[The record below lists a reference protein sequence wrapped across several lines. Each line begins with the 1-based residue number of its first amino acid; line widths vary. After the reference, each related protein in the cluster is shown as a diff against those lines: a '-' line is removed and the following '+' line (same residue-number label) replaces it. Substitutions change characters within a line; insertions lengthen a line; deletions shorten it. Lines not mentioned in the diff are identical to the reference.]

1 MSTVIVLLPARDVF
15 ATRDWDTYAF
25 PFALVPRNGYREIET
40 GFATLKTLPGATS
53 TILIVAARDT
63 LMLAAVL
70 PPVQGVR
77 LRRML
82 PNVVEEHL
90 MQDAQQCHFAIAPA
104 ARGEAI
110 RCIAVVDREWFGLV
124 LDRFAEAGHRRVR
137 AVPLAQCLPVQQV
150 GDGTALIDAVSEP
163 EDELSA
169 EPVADAEPN
178 AIPAT
183 ETVRDNAQDEALK
196 RITAL
201 IVPVAQGIPV
211 AAGDIALPYAAAPE
225 TETEDKRFELAWRRG
240 ALGFGFSVGAT
251 QLDTTLKHL
260 SHDAKLTVYQL
271 QYDNAPVTPDADAS
285 TLKTLSWQ
293 TLARSAIACRFD
305 LCQFEFG
312 SSGRGGAAARI
323 RRWRMPLAIVAASV
337 VVALATVNVQ
347 WLRLRHQRD
356 ALTETMAQLAQ
367 EALPPTTVMLDPHAQ
382 MASQL
387 ARMRAAAG
395 ELRADDFLTL
405 SAGVAHA
412 LGPIPAASMVSLNY
426 SGGALEVSFK
436 TGTDVDRDAFVRR
449 LAAQGIAAHLEEGKW
464 TLKPSPSGTR

>member
-25 PFALVPRNGYREIET
+25 PFALVPRNGDRQIET

-53 TILIVAARDT
+53 AILIIAARDT
-63 LMLAAVL
+63 LMLAAAL
-70 PPVQGVR
+70 PPAQGVR

-82 PNVVEEHL
+82 PNVVEEYL

-104 ARGEAI
+104 ARGETI
-110 RCIAVVDREWFGLV
+110 RCIAVVDREWFGMV
-124 LDRFAEAGHRRVR
+124 LDRFAEAGYRRVR

-150 GDGTALIDAVSEP
+150 
-163 EDELSA
+163 EDESA
-169 EPVADAEPN
+169 QINALAETADDLDAELAADAEPN
-178 AIPAT
+178 TVQVT
-183 ETVRDNAQDEALK
+183 ETVQAGAPHNALK
-196 RITAL
+196 HITAL
-201 IVPVAQGIPV
+201 IVPVAQSSPV
-211 AAGDIALPYAAAPE
+211 TADELALPYAEAPKVE
-225 TETEDKRFELAWRRG
+225 HERFELALRRG
-240 ALGFGFSVGAT
+240 ALGFGFSVGAAE
-251 QLDTTLKHL
+251 LDTTLKHL
-260 SHDAKLTVYQL
+260 SHDADLTVYQL

-285 TLKTLSWQ
+285 ALKMLSWQ
-293 TLARSAIACRFD
+293 TLARSAIACGFD

-337 VVALATVNVQ
+337 VVALVTVNVQ

-356 ALTETMAQLAQ
+356 ALTETMTQLAQ

-387 ARMRAAAG
+387 ARMRATAG

-405 SAGVAHA
+405 SASVAHA
-412 LGPIPAASMVSLNY
+412 LGPIPAASMASLNY

>member
-1 MSTVIVLLPARDVF
+1 MSTVIALLPARDVF

-25 PFALVPRNGYREIET
+25 PFALVPRNGDREIET

-63 LMLAAVL
+63 LMLAAAL

-82 PNVVEEHL
+82 PNVVEEYL

-110 RCIAVVDREWFGLV
+110 RCIAVVDREWFGMV

-137 AVPLAQCLPVQQV
+137 AVPLAPCLPVQHVEDEGALIEALSETV
-150 GDGTALIDAVSEP
+150 GDLDA
-163 EDELSA
+163 ELA
-169 EPVADAEPN
+169 ADAEPDTVQ
-178 AIPAT
+178 AT
-183 ETVRDNAQDEALK
+183 ATVQVGAPHNALK
-196 RITAL
+196 HITAL
-201 IVPVAQGIPV
+201 IVPVAQSSP
-211 AAGDIALPYAAAPE
+211 ATADEIALPH
-225 TETEDKRFELAWRRG
+225 TEVPKTEDERFELALRRG
-240 ALGFGFSVGAT
+240 ALGFGFSVGAAE
-251 QLDTTLKHL
+251 LDTTLKHL
-260 SHDAKLTVYQL
+260 SHDAELTVYQL
-271 QYDNAPVTPDADAS
+271 QYDHAPVTPDADAS
-285 TLKTLSWQ
+285 VLKALSWQ

-323 RRWRMPLAIVAASV
+323 RRWRTPLAIVAASL
-337 VVALATVNVQ
+337 VVALVTVNVQ

-356 ALTETMAQLAQ
+356 ALTETMTQLA
-367 EALPPTTVMLDPHAQ
+367 EGALPPTTVMLDPHAQ
-382 MASQL
+382 MTSQL

-412 LGPIPAASMVSLNY
+412 LGPIPAASMASLNY